1 VIPSNN
7 SILTIKPYLVGER
20 KAKN

>member
-1 VIPSNN
+1 VTPSNKW
-7 SILTIKPYLVGER
+7 ILTIKPYQVGER